1 MAAITLTNL
10 ANYVFGIPTDE
21 TAINIQKL
29 TIKAATQK
37 IEVKDRVGHI
47 VGRVD
52 HMLKQEYTIEG
63 FVSGTTGALASTVG
77 AILTVAGAVVLGG
90 ISSTGACILDDIQT
104 DNESGALAKV
114 TYHLTRYDT
123 IAAAATQVLV

>member
-10 ANYVFGIPTDE
+10 ANYVFGIPNDE

-63 FVSGTTGALASTVG
+63 FVSGTTGALAATVG

-90 ISSTGACILDDIQT
+90 ISATGACILDDIQT
-104 DNESGALAKV
+104 DAESGALEKV

-123 IAAAATQVLV
+123 IAASATQVLV